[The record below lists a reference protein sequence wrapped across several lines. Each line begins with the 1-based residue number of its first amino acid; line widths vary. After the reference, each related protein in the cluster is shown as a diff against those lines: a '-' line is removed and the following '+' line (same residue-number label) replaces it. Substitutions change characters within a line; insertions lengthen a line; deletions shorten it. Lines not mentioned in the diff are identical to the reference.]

1 MHMGLWR
8 WGWLVAAGLVL
19 ISSRASAQ
27 TTPTNPTP
35 APADPKPDPATPA
48 PAPASSKPA
57 QATPAASTAQ
67 DVPKDLQD
75 KRTFVSGLR
84 AQDSYSPND
93 QTNLREWIKAE
104 LAHWGKGLDPAAPE
118 FMSNLAEAFKQ
129 FRSSIQKQVADPGN
143 KPGFALQVI
152 LAVSAVSAELLP
164 KDDLTLFQGI
174 ALSRILLDAGKLEAL
189 PGLKAGLGSKY
200 MAVRYYSAEGI
211 KVLVPEL
218 ITGGQLG
225 DAVAALKAAGAKE
238 GSDSARQ
245 MMYRALAIPNRIGDV
260 FDAMLAILD
269 ARLDLLRKGGAKV
282 GSDASVVLFYLA
294 GESERLNPQQ
304 AEAIVKRT
312 AVLTRLC
319 AEQYAATAIRPF
331 EDEVALELTLVQA
344 EALLEKITRKS
355 GGIRKVLEEQGA
367 AGKPKVLEA
376 ARDWYGTSDKPGM
389 LSGDPWK
396 VEAGAP

>member
-1 MHMGLWR
+1 
-8 WGWLVAAGLVL
+8 
-19 ISSRASAQ
+19 
-27 TTPTNPTP
+27 
-35 APADPKPDPATPA
+35 
-48 PAPASSKPA
+48 
-57 QATPAASTAQ
+57 
-67 DVPKDLQD
+67 
-75 KRTFVSGLR
+75 
-84 AQDSYSPND
+84 
-93 QTNLREWIKAE
+93 
-104 LAHWGKGLDPAAPE
+104 
-118 FMSNLAEAFKQ
+118 
-129 FRSSIQKQVADPGN
+129 
-143 KPGFALQVI
+143 
-152 LAVSAVSAELLP
+152 
-164 KDDLTLFQGI
+164 
-174 ALSRILLDAGKLEAL
+174 
-189 PGLKAGLGSKY
+189 